1 MTSLAVASCAAPPLT
16 GVGRATDLAT
26 TTAPKPTAEVLV
38 VPSPIAPDFASHMA
52 RLGPDSFVATG
63 HAGGL
68 YAGTVYISPDARDVA
83 VAARSVPVGTQLV
96 MTTVE
101 RTTHRPGPTFF
112 MEKKGEPV
120 VWRFGIVESP
130 GAKPE
135 DVALCARCHA
145 EAPHDDIFA
154 LP

>member
-1 MTSLAVASCAAPPLT
+1 
-16 GVGRATDLAT
+16 
-26 TTAPKPTAEVLV
+26 
-38 VPSPIAPDFASHMA
+38 
-52 RLGPDSFVATG
+52 
-63 HAGGL
+63 
-68 YAGTVYISPDARDVA
+68 
-83 VAARSVPVGTQLV
+83 
-96 MTTVE
+96 
-101 RTTHRPGPTFF
+101 